1 MDEDSDVKNYMTPAE
16 VAKRMMVSPIT
27 VRSWS
32 QKGLLEAEVTPGG
45 HRRYRT
51 EVVERFAKT
60 WNPAGNT
67 GPLRILI
74 VDDDQTLVG
83 FLCELLGD
91 LDNKTIID
99 TASNG
104 FDAGQ
109 KVHTFHPDVVLL
121 DLMMPGIKGV
131 EVCSRIKAIPGNDH
145 IRVLA
150 MSGYLT
156 PEREAELLAAGAEKC
171 FAKPIDTDLLLQT
184 IGIGHD

>member
-1 MDEDSDVKNYMTPAE
+1 MEENSGEKKYLTPAE
-16 VAKRMMVSPIT
+16 VARRMMVSPIT
-27 VRSWS
+27 VRGWS

-45 HRRYRT
+45 HRRYRA

-67 GPLRILI
+67 GPIRILI
-74 VDDDQTLVG
+74 VDDDQMLVG

-91 LDNKTIID
+91 QQNRTVLD
-99 TASNG
+99 TAFNG

-109 KVHTFHPDVVLL
+109 KVHTFKPDVVLL

-131 EVCSRIKAIPGNDH
+131 EVCQRIKAIPGHDH

-156 PEREAELLAAGAEKC
+156 PALEQELLAAGAERC
-171 FAKPIDTDLLLQT
+171 FHKPLDTDQLLKT
-184 IGIGHD
+184 IGIE

>member
-1 MDEDSDVKNYMTPAE
+1 MDDNSEEKSYMTPAE
-16 VAKRMMVSPIT
+16 VARRMMVSPIT
-27 VRSWS
+27 VRGWS

-45 HRRYRT
+45 HRRYRA

-60 WNPAGNT
+60 WNPTGNT
-67 GPLRILI
+67 GPIRILI
-74 VDDDQTLVG
+74 VDDDVALVG
-83 FLCELLGD
+83 YLSELLGD
-91 LDNKTIID
+91 LDNKTVID

-109 KVHTFHPDVVLL
+109 KVHTFQPDVVLL

-131 EVCSRIKAIPGNDH
+131 EVCARIKAIPGNDH

-156 PEREAELLAAGAEKC
+156 AEREKELLAAGAEKC
-171 FAKPIDTDLLLQT
+171 FTKPLDAELLLKT
-184 IGIGHD
+184 IGIDT

>member
-1 MDEDSDVKNYMTPAE
+1 MTPAE

-27 VRSWS
+27 VRGWS

-45 HRRYRT
+45 HRRYRSD
-51 EVVERFAKT
+51 VVERFAKT
-60 WNPAGNT
+60 WNPAGNK
-67 GPLRILI
+67 GPVRILI
-74 VDDDQTLVG
+74 VDDDVALLG

-91 LDNKTIID
+91 PDKKTIIE

-104 FDAGQ
+104 FEAGQ

-131 EVCSRIKAIPGNDH
+131 EVCSRIKQIPGNDH

-150 MSGYLT
+150 MSGFLT
-156 PEREAELLAAGAEKC
+156 PQREQELIAAGAEKC
-171 FAKPIDTDLLLQT
+171 FTKPLDTELLLNT
-184 IGIGHD
+184 IGIEHQ